1 MRGGLPARRAGNHLA
16 VARVETS
23 TTATPQ
29 DVWDVL
35 MDPEA
40 YGHWVVGSSHI
51 RDVDS
56 DWPAVG
62 SRFHHTVGV
71 GPLKLR
77 DHTEV
82 LEVEPPR
89 RLVLK
94 AKARPLG
101 TARVELEIRRAGAG
115 AGITMVEGPG
125 DALSRPVLGNPVSD
139 RLIALRNRESLRRLR
154 RLAEERAF
162 RREAAG
168 AAAA

>member
-1 MRGGLPARRAGNHLA
+1 MART
-16 VARVETS
+16 ETS
-23 TTATPQ
+23 TTALPQ

-51 RDVDS
+51 RDVDP
-56 DWPAVG
+56 DWPAPG

-71 GPLKLR
+71 GPLKLP

-82 LEVEPPR
+82 LEIDPPR

-101 TARVELEIRRAGAG
+101 TARVELDIRRAGAG
-115 AGITMVEGPG
+115 AGITMVEDPG
-125 DALSRPVLGNPVSD
+125 DRLSRPLLGNPVAQ
-139 RLIALRNRESLRRLR
+139 RLIGLRNRESLRRLR

-162 RREAAG
+162 RRET
-168 AAAA
+168 AAAAA